1 MKIKRFLAGLLAA
14 ALVCGLM
21 VVVPASAATGGTS
34 TSGFTD
40 ITDPAVAEAAEVLRL
55 LGVVN
60 GTGGTSFNPGGTL
73 TRAEFCKMAI
83 EIMGKGEEASAQMN
97 RTIFLDVKG
106 DHWARGYINLAAS
119 TRLGAT
125 EEGGGGEMLM
135 VGVGDGTFRPNQT
148 ITFAEA
154 VTIMMRILGYTA
166 SDVASGSSWYSGYL
180 SSAAVIGLTDGVS
193 LTWNST
199 ITRGQTAILFE
210 NMLYT
215 NPKGSETPY
224 LTQLGGSITD
234 EAVIISLDATA
245 ADGTASCILT
255 TGSADPYKTNH
266 VPFDSALAGARAK
279 LVLDKNSKV
288 IAIMPSEGGTQ
299 RATSVVSAEINSV
312 TVSGGEKLDV
322 PPTTTVYRESGETT
336 YKDIYLNLKTGSP
349 LVLHYG
355 VTGKLEY
362 LYLPSNLAAE
372 EAAVAKGTVSGNPFA
387 SLVGNDTGYQIVK
400 NGLPATLSDIRQ
412 YDVATYD
419 KASKT
424 LYVSDLRLTGVYE
437 NVSPSPATPLTVT
450 MMDATFPVLSS
461 AYSDLA
467 SFKIGDVITLLLTSD
482 GQVAGA
488 VSPSVAKSTTVGVV
502 EEITSEGNEETG
514 TPATAKIVPL
524 FKIRNTEGDFV
535 TFSGSIPYYGKE
547 ALKLQGQLV
556 TVSSSKLGM
565 LSLSRLSSSGASGA
579 LDVNARTLGSDKL
592 ADNVVL
598 YERVGNGKPEEITME
613 QLTRTTVPAD
623 KISYVGKDYAGRVNF
638 IVFDDVT
645 GDQYTYGF
653 AKKGTVTGSTNQV
666 DFYNTSVSV
675 EIGQGKYSEELVTGA
690 PIKDGDLVGIA
701 ASLDQ
706 NSNHYKL
713 SNWVA
718 LKAVENVP
726 RSAFEMNE
734 YVDSE
739 GKAPIGTVTTR
750 DMVLPIAGNVIC
762 YNKTTKSWFTSLD
775 EARAYSD
782 TLTIYYDR
790 APQEGGKVRLV
801 VVG

>member
-21 VVVPASAATGGTS
+21 VVVPASAATGGAS

-60 GTGGTSFNPGGTL
+60 GTGGTAFNPGGTL

-119 TRLGAT
+119 TRLG
-125 EEGGGGEMLM
+125 GGEDGSGEMLM

-180 SSAAVIGLTDGVS
+180 ASASVIGLTDGVS

-215 NPKGSETPY
+215 NPKGAETPY

-234 EAVIISLDATA
+234 EAVVISLDATA
-245 ADGTASCILT
+245 ADGTTGCILT
-255 TGSADPYKTNH
+255 TGSTDPYKTNH
-266 VPFDSALAGARAK
+266 VPFDTALAGSRAK

-299 RATSVVSAEINSV
+299 RTTSVVSAEATYVIA
-312 TVSGGEKLDV
+312 SGGEKLDLTLDT
-322 PPTTTVYRESGETT
+322 PVYRESGETT
-336 YKDIYLNLKTGSP
+336 YETIYKNLKIGSK
-349 LVLHYG
+349 LVFHYG

-362 LYLPSNLAAE
+362 LYLPATQAAE
-372 EAAVAKGTVSGNPFA
+372 EAAVAKATGSGNPFA
-387 SLVGNDTGYQIVK
+387 SLVGNDTGYQILK
-400 NGLPATLSDIRQ
+400 NGMPATLSDIRQ

-419 KASKT
+419 KATKT

-437 NVSPSPATPLTVT
+437 NAAPSPVTPLSVT
-450 MMDATFPVLSS
+450 MMGATFPVLSS
-461 AYSDLA
+461 AYHDLT
-467 SFKIGDVITLLLTSD
+467 SFKIGDVVTLLLTSD

-488 VSPSVAKSTTVGVV
+488 VSPADAKSTTVGVV
-502 EEITSEGNEETG
+502 KVEGTTATVTPLADIRDASGQPITFTG
-514 TPATAKIVPL
+514 TTTYSADSA
-524 FKIRNTEGDFV
+524 
-535 TFSGSIPYYGKE
+535 
-547 ALKLQGQLV
+547 AKLQGQLV
-556 TVSSSKLGM
+556 TVSSSKIGTLTI
-565 LSLSRLSSSGASGA
+565 SRLSGSGAVGS

-598 YERVGNGKPEEITME
+598 YERVGNGKPEKITFD
-613 QLTRTTVPAD
+613 QLTRATVPAS
-623 KISYVGKDYAGRVNF
+623 KISYVGKDYAGRINF
-638 IVFDDVT
+638 ILFDDVT

-653 AKKGTVTGSTNQV
+653 AKKGEVTGSSGGMN
-666 DFYNTSVSV
+666 YSNASVSV
-675 EIGQGKYSEELVTGA
+675 EIGKDTYSDEFITGA
-690 PIKDGDLVGIA
+690 AITEKLPIGIT
-701 ASLDQ
+701 ASLDKIGDV
-706 NSNHYKL
+706 YKL
-713 SNWVA
+713 AGWVE
-718 LKAVENVP
+718 LNAVENVP
-726 RSAFEMNE
+726 RSAFDMKEDLDS
-734 YVDSE
+734 DSE
-739 GKAPIGTVTTR
+739 SKAPIGTVTTNN
-750 DMVLPIAGNVIC
+750 MVLPVAGNVIC
-762 YNKTTKSWFTSLD
+762 YNKVTKQWFGSLD
-775 EARAYSD
+775 EARAYAD

>member
-266 VPFDSALAGARAK
+266 VPFDSTLAGARAK

-372 EAAVAKGTVSGNPFA
+372 EAAVAKGTISGNPFT

-437 NVSPSPATPLTVT
+437 NVSPSPATPLSVT
-450 MMDATFPVLSS
+450 MMGATFPVLSS
-461 AYSDLA
+461 AYTDLS

-502 EEITSEGNEETG
+502 EMKG
-514 TPATAKIVPL
+514 TNATVTPLADIRDADGKKVVFSGATAYS
-524 FKIRNTEGDFV
+524 EE
-535 TFSGSIPYYGKE
+535 S
-547 ALKLQGQLV
+547 AAQMQGQLV
-556 TVSSSKLGM
+556 TVSSTKLGM
-565 LSLSRLSSSGASGA
+565 LSLSRLSGSGASGA
-579 LDVNARTLGSDKL
+579 LDMSTRTLGSDKL

-598 YERVGNGKPEEITME
+598 YERVGKGAPVEISFD

-623 KISYVGKDYAGRVNF
+623 KITYVGKDYAGRVNF

-653 AKKGTVTGSTNQV
+653 AKKGTVTGSSSSMS
-666 DFYNTSVSV
+666 YSNTCVSV
-675 EIGQGKYSEELVTGA
+675 EIGNDTYSDQLITGA
-690 PIKDGDLVGIA
+690 AITENMPIGIT
-701 ASLDQ
+701 ASLDEIDGF
-706 NSNHYKL
+706 HKL
-713 SNWVA
+713 SNWVT

>member
-266 VPFDSALAGARAK
+266 VPFDSTLAGARAK

-322 PPTTTVYRESGETT
+322 PPTTTVYCESGETT

-387 SLVGNDTGYQIVK
+387 SLVGNDTGYQIIK

-412 YDVATYD
+412 HDVATYD

-437 NVSPSPATPLTVT
+437 NVSPSPATPLSVT
-450 MMDATFPVLSS
+450 MMGATFPVLSS
-461 AYSDLA
+461 AYTDLS

-502 EEITSEGNEETG
+502 EMKG
-514 TPATAKIVPL
+514 TNATVTPLADIRDADGKKVVFSGATAYS
-524 FKIRNTEGDFV
+524 EE
-535 TFSGSIPYYGKE
+535 S
-547 ALKLQGQLV
+547 AAQMQGQLV
-556 TVSSSKLGM
+556 TVSSTKLGM
-565 LSLSRLSSSGASGA
+565 LSLSRLSGSGASGA
-579 LDVNARTLGSDKL
+579 LDMSMRTLGSDKL

-598 YERVGNGKPEEITME
+598 YERVGKGAPVEISFD

-623 KISYVGKDYAGRVNF
+623 KITYVGKDYAGRVNF

-653 AKKGTVTGSTNQV
+653 AKKGTVTGSSSSMS
-666 DFYNTSVSV
+666 YSNTCVSV
-675 EIGQGKYSEELVTGA
+675 EIGNDTYSDQLITGA
-690 PIKDGDLVGIA
+690 AITENMPIGIT
-701 ASLDQ
+701 ASLDEIDGF
-706 NSNHYKL
+706 HKL
-713 SNWVA
+713 SNWVT

-782 TLTIYYDR
+782 TLTVYYDR

>member
-125 EEGGGGEMLM
+125 EEGGGDEMLM

-266 VPFDSALAGARAK
+266 VPFDSTLAGARAK

-387 SLVGNDTGYQIVK
+387 SLVGNDTGYQIIK

-437 NVSPSPATPLTVT
+437 NVSPSPATPLSVT
-450 MMDATFPVLSS
+450 MMGATFPVLSS
-461 AYSDLA
+461 AYTDLS

-502 EEITSEGNEETG
+502 EMKG
-514 TPATAKIVPL
+514 TNATVTPLADIRDADGKKVVFSGATAYS
-524 FKIRNTEGDFV
+524 EE
-535 TFSGSIPYYGKE
+535 S
-547 ALKLQGQLV
+547 AAQMQGQLV
-556 TVSSSKLGM
+556 TVSSTKLGM

-579 LDVNARTLGSDKL
+579 LDMSTRTLGSDKL

-598 YERVGNGKPEEITME
+598 YERVGKGAPVEISFD

-653 AKKGTVTGSTNQV
+653 AKKGTVTGSSSSMS
-666 DFYNTSVSV
+666 YSNTCVSV
-675 EIGQGKYSEELVTGA
+675 EIGNDTYSDQLITGA
-690 PIKDGDLVGIA
+690 AITENMPIGIT
-701 ASLDQ
+701 ASLDEIDGF
-706 NSNHYKL
+706 HKL
-713 SNWVA
+713 SNWVT

-782 TLTIYYDR
+782 TLTVYYDR

>member
-166 SDVASGSSWYSGYL
+166 SDVTSGSSWYSGYL

-193 LTWNST
+193 LSWNST

-215 NPKGSETPY
+215 NPKGAETPY

-266 VPFDSALAGARAK
+266 VPFDSTLAGARAK

-299 RATSVVSAEINSV
+299 RTTSVVSAEINSV

-450 MMDATFPVLSS
+450 MMGATFPVLSS
-461 AYSDLA
+461 AYTDLS

-502 EEITSEGNEETG
+502 EMKG
-514 TPATAKIVPL
+514 TNATVTPLADIRDADGKKVVFSGATAYS
-524 FKIRNTEGDFV
+524 EE
-535 TFSGSIPYYGKE
+535 S
-547 ALKLQGQLV
+547 AAQMQGQLV
-556 TVSSSKLGM
+556 TVSSTKLGM
-565 LSLSRLSSSGASGA
+565 LSLSRLSGSGASGA
-579 LDVNARTLGSDKL
+579 LDMSTRTLGSDKL

-598 YERVGNGKPEEITME
+598 YERVGKGAPVEISFD

-623 KISYVGKDYAGRVNF
+623 KITYVGKDYAGRVNF

-653 AKKGTVTGSTNQV
+653 AKKGTVTGGSSSMS
-666 DFYNTSVSV
+666 YSNTCVSV
-675 EIGQGKYSEELVTGA
+675 EIGNDTYSDQLITGA
-690 PIKDGDLVGIA
+690 AITENMPIGIT
-701 ASLDQ
+701 ASLDEIDGF
-706 NSNHYKL
+706 HKL
-713 SNWVA
+713 SNWVT

-726 RSAFEMNE
+726 RSAFELNE
-734 YVDSE
+734 YINPES
-739 GKAPIGTVTTR
+739 KAPIGTVTTR
-750 DMVLPIAGNVIC
+750 DMVLPVAGNVLC
-762 YNKTTKSWFTSLD
+762 YNKTTKSWFASLD

>member
-387 SLVGNDTGYQIVK
+387 SLVGNDTGYQIIK

-437 NVSPSPATPLTVT
+437 NVSPSPATPLSVT
-450 MMDATFPVLSS
+450 MMGATFPVLSS
-461 AYSDLA
+461 AYTDLS

-502 EEITSEGNEETG
+502 EMKG
-514 TPATAKIVPL
+514 TNATVTPLADIRDADGKKVVFSGATAYS
-524 FKIRNTEGDFV
+524 EE
-535 TFSGSIPYYGKE
+535 S
-547 ALKLQGQLV
+547 AAQMQGQLV
-556 TVSSSKLGM
+556 TVSSTKLGM
-565 LSLSRLSSSGASGA
+565 LSLSRLSGSGASGA
-579 LDVNARTLGSDKL
+579 LDMSTRTLGSDKL

-598 YERVGNGKPEEITME
+598 YERVGKGAPVEISFD

-623 KISYVGKDYAGRVNF
+623 KITYVGKDYAGRVNF

-653 AKKGTVTGSTNQV
+653 AKKGTVTGSSSSMS
-666 DFYNTSVSV
+666 YSNTCVSV
-675 EIGQGKYSEELVTGA
+675 EIGNDTYSDQLITGA
-690 PIKDGDLVGIA
+690 AITENMPIGIT
-701 ASLDQ
+701 ASLDEIDGF
-706 NSNHYKL
+706 HKL
-713 SNWVA
+713 SNWVT

-734 YVDSE
+734 YINPE

>member
-21 VVVPASAATGGTS
+21 VVVPASAATGGAS

-60 GTGGTSFNPGGTL
+60 GTGGTAFNPGGTL

-119 TRLGAT
+119 TRLG
-125 EEGGGGEMLM
+125 GGEDGSGEMLM

-180 SSAAVIGLTDGVS
+180 ASAAVIGLTDGVS
-193 LTWNST
+193 LAWNST

-215 NPKGSETPY
+215 NPKGAETPY

-234 EAVIISLDATA
+234 EGVVISLNATA
-245 ADGTASCILT
+245 ADGTTGCILT
-255 TGSADPYKTNH
+255 TGSTDPYKTNH
-266 VPFDSALAGARAK
+266 VPFDTALAGSRAK

-288 IAIMPSEGGTQ
+288 IAIMPSDGGTQ
-299 RATSVVSAEINSV
+299 RTTSVVSAEATYVIA
-312 TVSGGEKLDV
+312 SGGEKLDLTLDT
-322 PPTTTVYRESGETT
+322 PVYRESGETT
-336 YKDIYLNLKTGSP
+336 YETIYKNLKIGSK
-349 LVLHYG
+349 LVFHYG

-362 LYLPSNLAAE
+362 LYLPSTQAAE
-372 EAAVAKGTVSGNPFA
+372 TAAVAKATGSGNPFA
-387 SLVGNDTGYQIVK
+387 SLVGNDTGYQILK
-400 NGLPATLSDIRQ
+400 NGMPATLSDIRQ

-419 KASKT
+419 KATKT

-437 NVSPSPATPLTVT
+437 NAAPSPVTPLSVT
-450 MMDATFPVLSS
+450 MMGATFPVLSS
-461 AYSDLA
+461 AYHDLT
-467 SFKIGDVITLLLTSD
+467 SFKIGDVVTLLLTSD

-488 VSPSVAKSTTVGVV
+488 VSPADAKSTTVGVV
-502 EEITSEGNEETG
+502 EIDNPGDEN
-514 TPATAKIVPL
+514 TPATAIVTPL
-524 FKIRNTEGDFV
+524 ADIRKADGEKV
-535 TFSGSIPYYGKE
+535 TFKGTISYYG
-547 ALKLQGQLV
+547 ANASRLQGQLV
-556 TVSSSKLGM
+556 TVSSSKPET
-565 LSLSRLSSSGASGA
+565 LSLSRLSSSGTSGA

-598 YERVGNGKPEEITME
+598 YERVGNGKPEKITFE
-613 QLTRTTVPAD
+613 QLTRATVPAS
-623 KISYVGKDYAGRVNF
+623 KISYVGKDYAGRINF
-638 IVFDDVT
+638 ILFDDVT

-653 AKKGTVTGSTNQV
+653 AKKGEVTGSSGGMN
-666 DFYNTSVSV
+666 YSNASVSV
-675 EIGQGKYSEELVTGA
+675 EIGKDTYSDEFITGA
-690 PIKDGDLVGIA
+690 AITEKLPIGIT
-701 ASLDQ
+701 ASLEKIGDV
-706 NSNHYKL
+706 YKL
-713 SNWVA
+713 AGWVE

-726 RSAFEMNE
+726 RSAFDMKENLDP
-734 YVDSE
+734 DSE
-739 GKAPIGTVTTR
+739 SKAPIGTVTTNN
-750 DMVLPIAGNVIC
+750 MVLPVAGNVIC
-762 YNKTTKSWFTSLD
+762 YNKVTKQWFGSLD
-775 EARAYSD
+775 EARAYAD

>member
-215 NPKGSETPY
+215 NPKGAETPY

-266 VPFDSALAGARAK
+266 VPFDSTLAGARAK

-299 RATSVVSAEINSV
+299 RTTSVVSAEINSV

-362 LYLPSNLAAE
+362 LYLPYNLAAE

-450 MMDATFPVLSS
+450 MMSATFPVLSC
-461 AYSDLA
+461 AGADLA

-488 VSPSVAKSTTVGVV
+488 VSPSVAKSTTVGVAKMEGTNATV
-502 EEITSEGNEETG
+502 TPLADIRDADGKQIVFTGATVYSEES
-514 TPATAKIVPL
+514 A
-524 FKIRNTEGDFV
+524 
-535 TFSGSIPYYGKE
+535 SQM
-547 ALKLQGQLV
+547 QGQLV
-556 TVSSSKLGM
+556 TVSSTKLGM
-565 LSLSRLSSSGASGA
+565 LSLSRLSGSGATGA
-579 LDVNARTLGSDKL
+579 LDVRARTLGKDKL

-598 YERVGNGKPEEITME
+598 YERVGNGKPEKITID

-653 AKKGTVTGSTNQV
+653 AKKGTVTGEKNQV
-666 DFYNTSVSV
+666 FFYNTSVSV
-675 EIGQGKYSEELVTGA
+675 EIGKDQYSEELVTGA

-701 ASLDQ
+701 ASLEQ

-734 YVDSE
+734 YINPES
-739 GKAPIGTVTTR
+739 KAPIGTVTTR

-762 YNKTTKSWFTSLD
+762 YNKTTKSWFASLD

-782 TLTIYYDR
+782 TLTVYYDR

>member
-21 VVVPASAATGGTS
+21 VVVPASAATGGAS

-60 GTGGTSFNPGGTL
+60 GTGGTAFNPGGTL

-180 SSAAVIGLTDGVS
+180 ASAAVIGLTDGVS
-193 LTWNST
+193 LAWNST

-215 NPKGSETPY
+215 NPKGAETPY

-234 EAVIISLDATA
+234 EAVVISLDATA
-245 ADGTASCILT
+245 ADGTTGCILT
-255 TGSADPYKTNH
+255 TGSTDPYKTNH
-266 VPFDSALAGARAK
+266 VPFDTALAGSRAK

-288 IAIMPSEGGTQ
+288 IAIMPSDGGTQ
-299 RATSVVSAEINSV
+299 RTTSVVSAQATYV

-322 PPTTTVYRESGETT
+322 APTTPVYRESGETT
-336 YKDIYLNLKTGSP
+336 YDKVYLNLKTGSP

-362 LYLPSNLAAE
+362 LYLPATQAAE
-372 EAAVAKGTVSGNPFA
+372 EAAVAKATGSGNPFA
-387 SLVGNDTGYQIVK
+387 SLVGNDTGYQILK
-400 NGLPATLSDIRQ
+400 NGMPATLSDIRQ

-419 KASKT
+419 KATKT

-437 NVSPSPATPLTVT
+437 NAAPSPVTPLSVT
-450 MMDATFPVLSS
+450 MMGATFPVLSS
-461 AYSDLA
+461 AYHDLT
-467 SFKIGDVITLLLTSD
+467 SFKIGDVVTLLLTSD

-488 VSPSVAKSTTVGVV
+488 VSPADAKSTTVGVV
-502 EEITSEGNEETG
+502 KVEGTTATVTPLADIRDASGQPITFTG
-514 TPATAKIVPL
+514 TTTYSADSA
-524 FKIRNTEGDFV
+524 
-535 TFSGSIPYYGKE
+535 
-547 ALKLQGQLV
+547 AKLQGQLV
-556 TVSSSKLGM
+556 TVSSSKIGTLTI
-565 LSLSRLSSSGASGA
+565 SRLSGSGAVGS

-598 YERVGNGKPEEITME
+598 YERVGNGKPEKITFD
-613 QLTRTTVPAD
+613 QLTRATVPAS
-623 KISYVGKDYAGRVNF
+623 KISYVGKDYAGRINF
-638 IVFDDVT
+638 ILFDDVT

-653 AKKGTVTGSTNQV
+653 AKKGEVTGSSGGMN
-666 DFYNTSVSV
+666 YSNASVSV
-675 EIGQGKYSEELVTGA
+675 EIGKDTYSDEFITGA
-690 PIKDGDLVGIA
+690 AITEKLPIGIT
-701 ASLDQ
+701 ASLDKIGDV
-706 NSNHYKL
+706 YKL
-713 SNWVA
+713 AGWVE
-718 LKAVENVP
+718 LNAVENVP
-726 RSAFEMNE
+726 RSAFDMKEDLDS
-734 YVDSE
+734 DSE
-739 GKAPIGTVTTR
+739 SKAPIGTVTTNN
-750 DMVLPIAGNVIC
+750 MVLPVAGNVIC
-762 YNKTTKSWFTSLD
+762 YNKVTKQWFGSLD
-775 EARAYSD
+775 EARAYAD

>member
-21 VVVPASAATGGTS
+21 VVVPASAATGGAS

-60 GTGGTSFNPGGTL
+60 GTGGTAFNPGGTL

-119 TRLGAT
+119 TRLGGG
-125 EEGGGGEMLM
+125 EDGGGEMLM

-166 SDVASGSSWYSGYL
+166 SDVAAGSSWYSGYL
-180 SSAAVIGLTDGVS
+180 ASASVIGLTDGVS
-193 LTWNST
+193 LAWNST

-215 NPKGSETPY
+215 NPKGADAPY

-234 EAVIISLDATA
+234 EAVVISLDATA
-245 ADGTASCILT
+245 ADGTTGCILT

-266 VPFDSALAGARAK
+266 VSFDTSLAGSRAK

-288 IAIMPSEGGTQ
+288 IAIMPSDGGTQ
-299 RATSVVSAEINSV
+299 RTTSVVSAEATYV

-322 PPTTTVYRESGETT
+322 APTTPVYRESGETT
-336 YKDIYLNLKTGSP
+336 YKDVYLNLKTGSP

-362 LYLPSNLAAE
+362 LYLPSTQAAE
-372 EAAVAKGTVSGNPFA
+372 EAAVAKATGSGNPFA
-387 SLVGNDTGYQIVK
+387 SLVGNDTGYQILK
-400 NGLPATLSDIRQ
+400 NGMPATLSDIRQ

-419 KASKT
+419 KATKT

-437 NVSPSPATPLTVT
+437 NAAPSPATPLSVT
-450 MMDATFPVLSS
+450 MMGATFPVLSS
-461 AYSDLA
+461 AYNDLT
-467 SFKIGDVITLLLTSD
+467 SFKIGDVVTLLLTSD

-488 VSPSVAKSTTVGVV
+488 VSPSDAKSTTVGVV
-502 EEITSEGNEETG
+502 KMEGTTATVTPLADIRDASGQPITFTG
-514 TPATAKIVPL
+514 TTTYSADSA
-524 FKIRNTEGDFV
+524 
-535 TFSGSIPYYGKE
+535 
-547 ALKLQGQLV
+547 AKLQGQLV
-556 TVSSSKLGM
+556 TVSSSKIGTLTI
-565 LSLSRLSSSGASGA
+565 SRLSGSGATGS

-598 YERVGNGKPEEITME
+598 YERVGNGAPVEISFQ
-613 QLTRTTVPAD
+613 QLTRATVPAS
-623 KISYVGKDYAGRVNF
+623 KISYVGKDYAGRVNI

-653 AKKGTVTGSTNQV
+653 AKKGEDQTGGSGGMSYSNPTITVENGGEGSERLI
-666 DFYNTSVSV
+666 S
-675 EIGQGKYSEELVTGA
+675 GA
-690 PIKDGDLVGIA
+690 AIKDGTPVGIT
-701 ASLDQ
+701 ASLDEIEGI
-706 NSNHYKL
+706 HKL
-713 SNWVA
+713 AGWVE
-718 LKAVENVP
+718 LKAVENVS
-726 RSAFEMNE
+726 RSAFDMNE
-734 YVDSE
+734 NPAGGV
-739 GKAPIGTVTTR
+739 APIGTVTTNN
-750 DMVLPIAGNVIC
+750 MVLPVAGNVVC
-762 YNKTTKSWFTSLD
+762 YNKTTKQWFASLD
-775 EARAYSD
+775 EARAYAS

>member
-21 VVVPASAATGGTS
+21 VVVPASAATGGAS

-40 ITDPAVAEAAEVLRL
+40 ITAPAVAEAAEVLRL

-210 NMLYT
+210 NMLYA

-266 VPFDSALAGARAK
+266 VPFDSTLAGARAK

-299 RATSVVSAEINSV
+299 RTTSVVSAEINSV

-450 MMDATFPVLSS
+450 MMGATFPVLSS
-461 AYSDLA
+461 AYTDLS

-502 EEITSEGNEETG
+502 EMKG
-514 TPATAKIVPL
+514 TNATVTPLADIRDADGKKVVFSGATAYS
-524 FKIRNTEGDFV
+524 EE
-535 TFSGSIPYYGKE
+535 S
-547 ALKLQGQLV
+547 AAQMQGQLV
-556 TVSSSKLGM
+556 TVSSTKLGM
-565 LSLSRLSSSGASGA
+565 LSLSRLSGSGASGA
-579 LDVNARTLGSDKL
+579 LDMSTRTLGSDKL

-598 YERVGNGKPEEITME
+598 YERVGKGAPVEISFD

-623 KISYVGKDYAGRVNF
+623 KITYVGKDYAGRVNF

-653 AKKGTVTGSTNQV
+653 AKKGTVTGSSSSMS
-666 DFYNTSVSV
+666 YSNTCVSV
-675 EIGQGKYSEELVTGA
+675 EIGNDTYSDQLITGA
-690 PIKDGDLVGIA
+690 AITENMPIGIT
-701 ASLDQ
+701 ASLDEIDGL
-706 NSNHYKL
+706 HKL
-713 SNWVA
+713 SNWVT

-726 RSAFEMNE
+726 RSAFELNE
-734 YVDSE
+734 YINPKS
-739 GKAPIGTVTTR
+739 KAPIGTVTTR
-750 DMVLPIAGNVIC
+750 DMVLPVAGNVLC
-762 YNKTTKSWFTSLD
+762 YNKTTKSWFASLD
-775 EARAYSD
+775 KARAYSD

>member
-21 VVVPASAATGGTS
+21 VVVPASAATGGAS

-154 VTIMMRILGYTA
+154 VTIMMRILGYAA

-279 LVLDKNSKV
+279 LVLDKNSKI

-387 SLVGNDTGYQIVK
+387 SLVGNDTGYQIIK

-437 NVSPSPATPLTVT
+437 NVSPSPATPLSVT
-450 MMDATFPVLSS
+450 MMGATFPVLSS
-461 AYSDLA
+461 AYTDLS

-502 EEITSEGNEETG
+502 EMKG
-514 TPATAKIVPL
+514 TNATVTPLADIRDADGKKVVFSGATAYS
-524 FKIRNTEGDFV
+524 EE
-535 TFSGSIPYYGKE
+535 S
-547 ALKLQGQLV
+547 AAQMQGQLV
-556 TVSSSKLGM
+556 TVSSTKLGM
-565 LSLSRLSSSGASGA
+565 LSLSRLSGSGASGA
-579 LDVNARTLGSDKL
+579 LDMSTRTLGSDKL

-598 YERVGNGKPEEITME
+598 YERVGKGAPVEISFD

-623 KISYVGKDYAGRVNF
+623 KITYVGKDYAGRVNF

-653 AKKGTVTGSTNQV
+653 AKKGTVTGSSSSMS
-666 DFYNTSVSV
+666 YSNTCVSV
-675 EIGQGKYSEELVTGA
+675 EIGNDTYSDQLITGA
-690 PIKDGDLVGIA
+690 AITENMPIGIT
-701 ASLDQ
+701 ASLDEIDGF
-706 NSNHYKL
+706 HKL
-713 SNWVA
+713 SNWVT

-734 YVDSE
+734 YINPES
-739 GKAPIGTVTTR
+739 KAPIGTVTTR

>member
-21 VVVPASAATGGTS
+21 VVVPASAATGGAS

-60 GTGGTSFNPGGTL
+60 GTGGTAFNPGGTL

-180 SSAAVIGLTDGVS
+180 ASASVIGLTDGVS

-215 NPKGSETPY
+215 NPKGAETPY

-234 EAVIISLDATA
+234 EGVVISLNATA
-245 ADGTASCILT
+245 ADGTTGCILT
-255 TGSADPYKTNH
+255 TGTTDPYKTNH
-266 VPFDSALAGARAK
+266 VPFDTALAGSRAK

-299 RATSVVSAEINSV
+299 RTTSVVSAEATYVIA
-312 TVSGGEKLDV
+312 SGGEKLDLTLDT
-322 PPTTTVYRESGETT
+322 PVYRESGETT
-336 YKDIYLNLKTGSP
+336 YETIYKNLKIGSK
-349 LVLHYG
+349 LVFHYG

-362 LYLPSNLAAE
+362 LYLPSTQAAE
-372 EAAVAKGTVSGNPFA
+372 TAAVAKATGSGNPFA
-387 SLVGNDTGYQIVK
+387 SLVGNDTGYQILK
-400 NGLPATLSDIRQ
+400 NGMPATLSDIRQ

-419 KASKT
+419 KATKT

-437 NVSPSPATPLTVT
+437 NAAPSPVTPLSVT
-450 MMDATFPVLSS
+450 MMGATFPVLSS
-461 AYSDLA
+461 AYHDLT
-467 SFKIGDVITLLLTSD
+467 SFKIGDVVTLLLTSD

-488 VSPSVAKSTTVGVV
+488 VSPADAKSTTVGVV
-502 EEITSEGNEETG
+502 KVEGTTATVTPLADIRDASGQPITFTG
-514 TPATAKIVPL
+514 TTTYSADSA
-524 FKIRNTEGDFV
+524 
-535 TFSGSIPYYGKE
+535 
-547 ALKLQGQLV
+547 AKLQGQLV
-556 TVSSSKLGM
+556 TVSSSKIGTLTI
-565 LSLSRLSSSGASGA
+565 SRLSGSGAVGS

-598 YERVGNGKPEEITME
+598 YERVGNGAPVEISFQ
-613 QLTRTTVPAD
+613 QLTRATVPAS
-623 KISYVGKDYAGRVNF
+623 KISYVGKDYAGRVNI

-653 AKKGTVTGSTNQV
+653 AKKGEDQVGGSGGMSYTNPTITVENGGEGSERLI
-666 DFYNTSVSV
+666 S
-675 EIGQGKYSEELVTGA
+675 GA
-690 PIKDGDLVGIA
+690 AIKDGTPVGIT
-701 ASLDQ
+701 ASLDEIEGV
-706 NSNHYKL
+706 HKL
-713 SNWVA
+713 AGWVE
-718 LKAVENVP
+718 LKAVENVS
-726 RSAFEMNE
+726 RSAFDMNE
-734 YVDSE
+734 NPAGGV
-739 GKAPIGTVTTR
+739 APIGTVTTNN
-750 DMVLPIAGNVIC
+750 MVLPVAGNVIC
-762 YNKTTKSWFTSLD
+762 YNKVTKQWFGSLD
-775 EARAYSD
+775 EARAYAD

>member
-21 VVVPASAATGGTS
+21 VVVPASAATGGAS

-60 GTGGTSFNPGGTL
+60 GTGGTAFNPGGTL

-180 SSAAVIGLTDGVS
+180 ASASVIGLTDGVS

-215 NPKGSETPY
+215 NPKGTETPY

-234 EAVIISLDATA
+234 EAVVISLNATA
-245 ADGTASCILT
+245 ADGTTGCILT
-255 TGSADPYKTNH
+255 TGSTDPYKTNH
-266 VPFDSALAGARAK
+266 VPFDTALAGSRAK

-288 IAIMPSEGGTQ
+288 IAIMPSDGGTQ
-299 RATSVVSAEINSV
+299 RTV
-312 TVSGGEKLDV
+312 TVITAESIYVIASGGEKLDLTLDT
-322 PPTTTVYRESGETT
+322 PVYRESGETT
-336 YKDIYLNLKTGSP
+336 YETIYKNLKIGSK
-349 LVLHYG
+349 LVFHYG

-362 LYLPSNLAAE
+362 LYLPSTQAAE
-372 EAAVAKGTVSGNPFA
+372 TAAVAKATGSGNPFA
-387 SLVGNDTGYQIVK
+387 SLVGNDTGYQILK
-400 NGLPATLSDIRQ
+400 NGMPATLSDIRQ

-419 KASKT
+419 KATKT

-437 NVSPSPATPLTVT
+437 NAAPSPVTPLSVT
-450 MMDATFPVLSS
+450 MMGATFPVLSS
-461 AYSDLA
+461 AYNDLT
-467 SFKIGDVITLLLTSD
+467 SFKIGDVVTLLLTSD

-488 VSPSVAKSTTVGVV
+488 VSPADAKSTIVGVV
-502 EEITSEGNEETG
+502 EKMDGSTATVAPLVKIPNASGEPITFKGETSYS
-514 TPATAKIVPL
+514 
-524 FKIRNTEGDFV
+524 GD
-535 TFSGSIPYYGKE
+535 S
-547 ALKLQGQLV
+547 AARMQGMLV
-556 TVSSSKLGM
+556 TVSSSKPNT
-565 LSLSRLSSSGASGA
+565 LSLSRLSSSGTSGA

-598 YERVGNGKPEEITME
+598 YERVGNGKPEKITFE
-613 QLTRTTVPAD
+613 QLTRATVPAH
-623 KISYVGKDYAGRVNF
+623 KISYVGKDYAGRINF
-638 IVFDDVT
+638 ILFDDVT

-653 AKKGTVTGSTNQV
+653 AKKGQDQTGGS
-666 DFYNTSVSV
+666 
-675 EIGQGKYSEELVTGA
+675 
-690 PIKDGDLVGIA
+690 GDLSYSNPTITVENGSKSSGDLISAAAIKEGTPVGIT
-701 ASLDQ
+701 ASLEKIGDV
-706 NSNHYKL
+706 YKL
-713 SNWVA
+713 ASWVE
-718 LKAVENVP
+718 LKAVENVS
-726 RSAFEMNE
+726 RSAFDMNE
-734 YVDSE
+734 NPAGGV
-739 GKAPIGTVTTR
+739 APIGTVTTNN
-750 DMVLPIAGNVIC
+750 MVLPVAGNVIC
-762 YNKTTKSWFTSLD
+762 YNKVTKQWFGSLD
-775 EARAYSD
+775 EARAYAD